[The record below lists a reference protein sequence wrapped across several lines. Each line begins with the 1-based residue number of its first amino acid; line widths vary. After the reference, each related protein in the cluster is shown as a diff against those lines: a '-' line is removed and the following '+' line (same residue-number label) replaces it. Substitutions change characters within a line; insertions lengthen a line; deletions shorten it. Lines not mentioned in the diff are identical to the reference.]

1 MVTSRA
7 TTTKGRRGS
16 CGTENRAPPARSANP
31 RPSRSGSGASTV
43 SGDSCVTVTVSIPTS
58 PPAAGARRSVLALDT
73 NGALTGIAD
82 RQLARAK
89 PPTAINPVDATATPV
104 RSTARR
110 RLARRAIAARTADSR
125 AGAQSGSTLSPNA
138 VHI

>member
-1 MVTSRA
+1 MVTSPA
-7 TTTKGRRGS
+7 TTTNGWRVS

-43 SGDSCVTVTVSIPTS
+43 SGDSCVTVTVSIPIS
-58 PPAAGARRSVLALDT
+58 PPAAGAREAVLAPET
-73 NGALTGIAD
+73 AGALEGTAA
-82 RQLARAK
+82 RQLTRAK
-89 PPTAINPVDATATPV
+89 PPTAINPVDATATAV

-110 RLARRAIAARTADSR
+110 RVARRAIAARTAHSR
-125 AGAQSGSTLSPNA
+125 SGAQPGSTLSPNA